1 VALRAREIG
10 VRSALGAQAA
20 DIIGL
25 VMRQAAVIAGAG
37 LAAGLVASFWLTSA
51 LRTFLYGVTPHDLV
65 SFAAVAALLIVV
77 AAIASIIP
85 ARRAARVD
93 PVTVLRA

>member
-1 VALRAREIG
+1 VLRQSMA
-10 VRSALGAQAA
+10 
-20 DIIGL
+20 
-25 VMRQAAVIAGAG
+25 IAGAG
-37 LAAGLVASFWLTSA
+37 LAAGLLASLWLTRA
-51 LRTFLYGVTPHDLV
+51 LQKFLYGVTPHDLV

-93 PVTVLRA
+93 PVAVLRG

>member
-1 VALRAREIG
+1 
-10 VRSALGAQAA
+10 
-20 DIIGL
+20 
-25 VMRQAAVIAGAG
+25 
-37 LAAGLVASFWLTSA
+37 
-51 LRTFLYGVTPHDLV
+51 VTPHDLV

-93 PVTVLRA
+93 PVAVLRG